1 MYYYIY
7 ITYIYIYITIYI
19 LLYIYTIYIYYYI
32 YILIYITIYI
42 YTIYIYK
49 TSLGLAPKKLRKPLG
64 SPGIRT
70 VFFGGDH
77 PHLFG
82 SQSIHQRLLRGP
94 LLHVKVRDVQGALRF
109 APKVVLV
116 DKEGSKERRWHTP
129 TFLIPTPPKRLKIFV
144 FGVSHSSSEV
154 TKRADAA
161 WCNRW
166 CNQQTHRW
174 EFFWIQVNCPQNQYL
189 NLWSPFISTGWW
201 F

>member
-7 ITYIYIYITIYI
+7 ITIYIYYYIYILLYIYIYITIYI
-19 LLYIYTIYIYYYI
+19 LLYIYYYIYVYIYY
-32 YILIYITIYI
+32 IYITIYI
-42 YTIYIYK
+42 YIYITIYIYK

-144 FGVSHSSSEV
+144 FGVSHSSSEA

-161 WCNRW
+161 
-166 CNQQTHRW
+166 
-174 EFFWIQVNCPQNQYL
+174 
-189 NLWSPFISTGWW
+189 
-201 F
+201 